1 MAADCRAL
9 IAERIRE
16 RGPITVAEYME
27 LALYDPECG
36 YYARASVRTGR
47 AGDFFTSVDVGPL
60 FGELLAV
67 QIAEMWRLLDG
78 HQGPGVASQ
87 GPEAEDR
94 GFDLVEAGA
103 GNGRLARDILDWLQA
118 HDPACFAAVRL
129 HLIERSA
136 DARRDQP
143 RTLGPHINRLESS
156 ADALPARIDG
166 VLYANELLDALPT
179 HLVEMSTDG
188 LREVFVDLDG
198 DRLVERL
205 RPLSSP
211 SLASYL
217 ARAGV
222 ALEAGW
228 RAEINLNALA
238 WVKDA
243 ARRLSRGFLLLVD
256 YGQRA
261 VDLYS
266 EGHAAGTLSTF
277 TRHTVAGPDAAP
289 GLTRPWLEDPGKR
302 DITAHVDLTSLARA
316 AEDEGLATLAVL
328 DQTYFLLGLGLA
340 ERLAE
345 STGDGPDDVRRR
357 LALKTL
363 MMPGGLGSTHK
374 VMLFGREVESPRLRG
389 FSYGLRLT

>member
-16 RGPITVAEYME
+16 RGPITVAEYVE

-47 AGDFFTSVDVGPL
+47 AGDFFTSVDVGPM

-67 QIAEMWRLLDG
+67 QIAEMWRFLDG
-78 HQGPGVASQ
+78 HQGPGTRDQ
-87 GPEAEDR
+87 GLAAGDDS
-94 GFDLVEAGA
+94 FDLVEAGA
-103 GNGRLARDILDWLQA
+103 GNGRLARDILGWLQA

-129 HLIERSA
+129 HLVERSA
-136 DARRDQP
+136 RARRDQP
-143 RTLGPHINRLESS
+143 RALGPHISRLKSS
-156 ADALPARIDG
+156 ADTLPARIDG

-198 DRLVERL
+198 DRLVERM
-205 RPLSSP
+205 RPPSSP
-211 SLASYL
+211 DLASYL

-243 ARRLSRGFLLLVD
+243 ARQLSRGFLLLVD

-266 EGHAAGTLSTF
+266 EGHAAGTLTTF
-277 TRHTVAGPDAAP
+277 TRHTAAGPDAGP
-289 GLTRPWLEDPGKR
+289 GLTRPWLEDPGSR
-302 DITAHVDLTSLARA
+302 DITSHVDLTSLVRA

-345 STGDGPDDVRRR
+345 STGDGPDDLRRR

-374 VMLFGREVESPRLRG
+374 VMLFGREVGLPRLRG
-389 FSYGLRLT
+389 FSHRVRVT